1 MPDERFWSSEVNLI
15 RSSHPGWYV
24 DIAPDGVQS
33 LFNRNMW
40 VTAMGTMENKRFL
53 LCTAGIFL
61 ITVAAAWIHGD
72 DTQQYANWTDAAEK
86 VKCRMVGRFGRDVNV
101 AGPLVVDNKTYFE
114 HIITDE
120 KMIKLIDD
128 RCHLKGG

>member
-1 MPDERFWSSEVNLI
+1 MSNSRRLVYRAYSTEL
-15 RSSHPGWYV
+15 H
-24 DIAPDGVQS
+24 
-33 LFNRNMW
+33 W
-40 VTAMGTMENKRFL
+40 VTAMETMENKRFL

-61 ITVAAAWIHGD
+61 VTVTAAWIRGD
-72 DTQQYANWTDAAEK
+72 DRQQYANWTDAAEN
-86 VKCRMVGRFGRDVNV
+86 VKCRMVARFGRDVNV

-120 KMIKLIDD
+120 KTIKLIDD

>member
-1 MPDERFWSSEVNLI
+1 M
-15 RSSHPGWYV
+15 G
-24 DIAPDGVQS
+24 G
-33 LFNRNMW
+33 
-40 VTAMGTMENKRFL
+40 VTAMETMENKRFL

-61 ITVAAAWIHGD
+61 ITVAAGWIHGD
-72 DTQQYANWTDAAEK
+72 DTPQYANWTDAAEK
-86 VKCRMVGRFGRDVNV
+86 VKCGMVARFGRDVNV
-101 AGPLVVDNKTYFE
+101 AGPLVVDDKTYFE

>member
-1 MPDERFWSSEVNLI
+1 MPDERFWRPGVNLV
-15 RSSHPGWYV
+15 RSSHLRWYV
-24 DIAPDGVQS
+24 NIAPLGVQN
-33 LFNRNMW
+33 LFNRITR
-40 VTAMGTMENKRFL
+40 VTAMETMENKRFL
-53 LCTAGIFL
+53 LCIAGIFL
-61 ITVAAAWIHGD
+61 ITLTAAWIHGD
-72 DTQQYANWTDAAEK
+72 DRQQYANWTDAAEN
-86 VKCRMVGRFGRDVNV
+86 VKCRMVARFGRDVNV

>member
-1 MPDERFWSSEVNLI
+1 MSKSRRLGYRAYSTEL
-15 RSSHPGWYV
+15 Y
-24 DIAPDGVQS
+24 
-33 LFNRNMW
+33 W
-40 VTAMGTMENKRFL
+40 VTAMETMENKRFL

-61 ITVAAAWIHGD
+61 ITVAAGWIHGD
-72 DTQQYANWTDAAEK
+72 DTPQYANWTDAAEK
-86 VKCRMVGRFGRDVNV
+86 VKCGMVARFGRDVNV
-101 AGPLVVDNKTYFE
+101 AGPLVVDDKTYFE